1 MRFERARYAEIY
13 GVVGYGCLG
22 TNLFYVAEMK
32 IAVAHQIAWQIGGAE
47 TYLAQLFDWL
57 RQAGYESVLLVANS
71 LQRDSRSEVSPIV
84 DDPHVSI
91 YSIQDLGEETALQSL
106 RDWAPDVI
114 FVNSIA
120 EPNLEVKLQAI
131 ARSVRFIH
139 TFEADCLNGSRFH
152 TRPEISVCSH
162 RFGLPC
168 LVRFFSSGCGQNNLP
183 INPRRLREVRD
194 SFRQEK
200 PRLAV
205 LHDYSKI
212 VVMSAY
218 MAQRYREL
226 GLKNVGTA
234 FDEYQPHDD
243 NIHPESS
250 RSSMPIPV
258 KTAARLL
265 FLGRHE
271 DAKGGHILLEAL
283 PLIAKELGFKLH
295 LTMANIGS
303 RYEAWKRQAEDIMKD
318 SIDIQIDLPGWKNAE
333 EVKTLIAGS
342 DLLVVPSLWAEPFGL
357 VGVEAARLGC
367 PTVAFD
373 RGGISEWLKDDF
385 NGYLAASN
393 PPSPENLSAAIS
405 RCFENPDVLPRFQR
419 NAPEI
424 GRHFE
429 LSHHFVRLVRVF
441 QKFRKNE
448 LVEV

>member
-1 MRFERARYAEIY
+1 
-13 GVVGYGCLG
+13 
-22 TNLFYVAEMK
+22 MK
-32 IAVAHQIAWQIGGAE
+32 IAIAHQTAWQVGGAE
-47 TYLAQLFDWL
+47 TYLHQLFNWL
-57 RQAGYESVLLVANS
+57 GQLGLESVLLIENS
-71 LQRDSRSEVSPIV
+71 IGHHSDKGVDLIVEDPKVSV
-84 DDPHVSI
+84 
-91 YSIQDLGEETALQSL
+91 YSIKDLGEETALQSL
-106 RDWAPDVI
+106 RDWGPDVI

-120 EPNLEVKLQAI
+120 EPDLEVKLQAI

-139 TFEADCLNGSRFH
+139 SFEADCLNGSRFH
-152 TRPEISVCSH
+152 TRPEVSLCSH

-194 SFRQEK
+194 SFRREK

-226 GLKNVGTA
+226 GLKNVVTA
-234 FDEYQPHDD
+234 FDEFQPPDD
-243 NIHPESS
+243 KVHSESS
-250 RSSMPIPV
+250 KSSMPIPV

-271 DAKGGHILLEAL
+271 EAKGGHILLEAL
-283 PLIAKELGFKLH
+283 PIIAKELGFKLH
-295 LTMANIGS
+295 LTMANIGL

-318 SIDIQIDLPGWKNAE
+318 CIDIQIDLPGWRNAE
-333 EVKTLIAGS
+333 EVNSLIASS
-342 DLLVVPSLWAEPFGL
+342 DLLVVPSLWPEPFGL

-393 PPSPENLSAAIS
+393 PPSPENLSAAILK
-405 RCFENPDVLPRFQR
+405 CFENPDVLLRLQR

-429 LSHHFVRLVRVF
+429 LSHHFVKLLQIF
-441 QKFRKNE
+441 QKFRKIE
-448 LVEV
+448 LEDG